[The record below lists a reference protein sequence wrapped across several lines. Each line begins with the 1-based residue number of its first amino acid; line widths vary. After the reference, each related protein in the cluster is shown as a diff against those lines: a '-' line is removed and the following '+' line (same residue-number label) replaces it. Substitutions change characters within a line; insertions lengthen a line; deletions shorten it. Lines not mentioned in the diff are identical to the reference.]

1 MSSADKPW
9 IADLRAKYGDHV
21 ADTAAAQIAAMPP
34 LTNDQVAKLRALFAT
49 AQLPGR
55 KSA

>member
-1 MSSADKPW
+1 MSTLDKPW

-21 ADTAAAQIAAMPP
+21 ADTAKATAAAMPP
-34 LTNDQVAKLRALFAT
+34 LTDDQVAKLRALFAT
-49 AQLPGR
+49 AHQAR

>member
-34 LTNDQVAKLRALFAT
+34 LTDDQVAKLRALFAT
-49 AQLPGR
+49 A
-55 KSA
+55 